1 MKKNL
6 LHLLSIMAF
15 FLLAVS
21 CSEEE
26 GEAGNPESTEMR
38 LGENT
43 ILLNE
48 QQLDAVVSVDNDVL
62 ILNNTIRRDDLPQVG
77 QILLTSKVN
86 ENMPSGFLGRV
97 IRIEE
102 DGATYRIETEP
113 ATLDEVFDCL
123 VLEQTIDLVPVTR
136 ASVSKDEDGFYCF
149 EQSVSLEQGKA
160 SITGT
165 ANLGFKLNIHIDI
178 NNRIHKPY
186 GYVILQSKFSGDLD
200 FSLFANGK
208 FELMRHPIGNEIPL
222 SASISNIIITPA
234 LQLYGIIEGEGKVS
248 VNTGVNYS
256 KQMVSAVSYKDGMW
270 EGNVREMNDKGNCD
284 LKVSKANMTLE
295 GNYFAGIATAVELKV
310 CNNENMKIMIEP
322 KFGLNESGNFVFD
335 LTESDLF
342 NRHKD
347 SKINAGLGVKVDAKA
362 DASIFGEGAEL
373 NASIFDKTFFEKES
387 YLFPSF
393 ENTTIKV
400 DKSSRSAYV
409 DYSVNRDLL
418 FPSQVGLA
426 LYRDENLVARSASQE
441 YMYNKE
447 FVNPMSYTFDGLEEN
462 TEYAVC
468 PYVMWGN
475 TMYKAEP
482 RAQFNLDGAE
492 KPEGGDSGI
501 RLPDGTYFSIVGS
514 WSYITPP
521 APTGQKPYEEYIPNT
536 EAVITFAANGEYSFT
551 IYSNPVVSGYGRW
564 KYNGNHY
571 IDMHYTYYD
580 LPATPSG
587 GIGGTSSGGDGID
600 FNYDH
605 TIQRD
610 SFVDSQGVR
619 YTRISTV
626 GLHHNLEVWWYED
639 KGYYIMQHRGNW
651 CSYLG

>member
-1 MKKNL
+1 MEKNFL
-6 LHLLSIMAF
+6 RLFSIIAF

-21 CSEEE
+21 CSEED
-26 GEAGNPESTEMR
+26 GGPGSSESAEMR

-62 ILNNTIRRDDLPQVG
+62 VLNNTIKEDDLPQVG
-77 QILLTSKVN
+77 QILLTSEVN

-97 IRIEE
+97 TRVEE
-102 DGATYRIETEP
+102 EGATYRIETEP
-113 ATLDEVFDCL
+113 AALDEAFDRL

-136 ASVSKDEDGFYCF
+136 ASISKDEDGFYCF
-149 EQSVSLEQGKA
+149 EQSVSVKQGKA
-160 SITGT
+160 TITGT
-165 ANLGFKLNIHIDI
+165 ANLGLKLNIHIDI

-200 FSLFANGK
+200 FSLFAEGK

-234 LQLYGIIEGEGKVS
+234 LQLYGVIEGNGKVS
-248 VNTGVNYS
+248 VNAGVNYS
-256 KQMVSAVSYKDGMW
+256 KQMVNAVSYKDGIW
-270 EGNVREMNDKGNCD
+270 EGNVREMNNKGNCD

-295 GNYFAGIATAVELKV
+295 GNFFAGIATAVKLKV

-335 LTESDLF
+335 LTESDFF

-373 NASIFDKTFFEKES
+373 NASIFDETFFEKES

-409 DYSVNRDLL
+409 NYSVNRDLL
-418 FPSQVGLA
+418 FASQVGLA
-426 LYRDENLVARSASQE
+426 LYRDENLVARSASRE
-441 YMYNKE
+441 YMYNEKFE
-447 FVNPMSYTFDGLEEN
+447 NPLSHTFDGLEEN
-462 TEYAVC
+462 TQYTVC

-482 RAQFNLDGAE
+482 RNRFDLDGAE
-492 KPEGGDSGI
+492 EPEGGDSGI
-501 RLPDGTYFSIVGS
+501 QLPDGTDFSIVGS

-521 APTGQKPYEEYIPNT
+521 APVDQKPYECYITNT
-536 EAVITFAANGEYSFT
+536 EAVITFAENGEYSFT
-551 IYSNPVVSGYGRW
+551 IYTNPVVSGYGRW
-564 KYNGNHY
+564 EYDHGTIKMN
-571 IDMHYTYYD
+571 YTYYN
-580 LPATPSG
+580 TPPSPSMG
-587 GIGGTSSGGDGID
+587 GMGGTASGSDRIYFDYG
-600 FNYDH
+600 H
-605 TIQRD
+605 AIQRD
-610 SFVDSQGVR
+610 SFVDGEGVR
-619 YTRISTV
+619 YTRIPTV
-626 GLHHNLEVWWYED
+626 GLHHNLEVWYED
-639 KGYYIMQHRGNW
+639 GGYYIMRHRGNW
-651 CSYLG
+651 CSFTG